1 MIYDDSNEYPFCPEP
16 FRLNCASY
24 EVKCSECGGCTEE
37 GSLEYIPIE
46 RSVELAKKKHPYL
59 LHQKKSKK
67 DIARKKKLA
76 KRSTETSKLV
86 KKALKSER
94 NSLKSIGAKG
104 TIASGRF
111 TQEGDGIISINDIKY
126 YIEVKTRYSDN
137 ASMFPTS
144 AEWKKALSQGC
155 KLFLVESD
163 KGNTVTMSKETFM
176 EILGL

>member
-1 MIYDDSNEYPFCPEP
+1 MIYNESNEYLFCPEY

-24 EVKCSECGGCTEE
+24 EVKCSECGGCTGE
-37 GSLEYIPIE
+37 GSLEYIPIKPYPL
-46 RSVELAKKKHPYL
+46 LAKKKHPYL
-59 LHQKKSKK
+59 LHQKKTKK
-67 DIARKKKLA
+67 DATRKEKLA
-76 KRSTETSKLV
+76 KRSTETSKIV
-86 KKALKSER
+86 KKALRSER

-111 TQEGDGIISINDIKY
+111 DGSGDGFISINDIKY

-144 AEWKKALSQGC
+144 AEWNKATNQGC
-155 KLFLVESD
+155 KLFVVESAR
-163 KGNTVTMSKETFM
+163 GSTVTMSKETFM

>member
-1 MIYDDSNEYPFCPEP
+1 MIYDDNNEYLFCPES

-24 EVKCSECGGCTEE
+24 EVKCSECGGCTGE
-37 GSLEYIPIE
+37 GNLKYIPLDK
-46 RSVELAKKKHPYL
+46 SLPKKNHPYL
-59 LHQKKSKK
+59 LHQKKAKK
-67 DIARKKKLA
+67 DAARKDKLD
-76 KRSTETSKLV
+76 KRSTETSKIV
-86 KKALKSER
+86 KKALRSER

-111 TQEGDGIISINDIKY
+111 DNSGDGIIIINEIKY

-144 AEWKKALSQGC
+144 AEWKKANEQCC
-155 KLFLVESD
+155 KLFIVESI
-163 KGNTVTMSKETFM
+163 KGSTVTMSKKTFM